1 MVITGEDGDA
11 DDPGGNRPPKRK
23 ELTPDAVQEKEKVA
37 KQYESLT
44 NQHPSVLKASDLRI
58 TEGSPVKSLN
68 IVQKLEMAGI
78 SGSGAKIDLDT
89 VYKLVMD
96 LSLRVASVEDQLIKK
111 DEEIFNLRRDNA
123 SLEKQVKDMR
133 LEKSGSIVPDEGD
146 SQFLEV
152 LRKEIPSLSEH
163 VAKNESEINKLKVTV
178 GDLEQKNEA
187 KDDEVIDMDNTE
199 QAHTVKQIQEAQEEN
214 KRYFIRES
222 RKLHLEGEHRDQ
234 YTMRETIRVTGVPFK
249 RGENTTDIICRIAHS
264 IGVYICPDD
273 ISVSH
278 RTGKHHTGRHRAIIC
293 KFTRRETKYKILQ
306 NRKLARNITSDD
318 DGNPVTIFIDEKLT
332 PMRANVCRLLRNEK
346 VQHHTKDGKIF
357 ITNTGSNQ
365 LTVLDTVEDWVKWDR
380 SDKTKMDLGVFP
392 KI

>member
-1 MVITGEDGDA
+1 MVITGEGGDA
-11 DDPGGNRPPKRK
+11 DDPGGSRPPKRK
-23 ELTPDAVQEKEKVA
+23 ELTPDAVQDKEKVA

-58 TEGSPVKSLN
+58 TDGSPVKSLN

-78 SGSGAKIDLDT
+78 SGSGAKIDVET
-89 VYKLVMD
+89 VYKLVID
-96 LSLRVASVEDQLIKK
+96 LSARVASVEDQLIKK

-133 LEKSGSIVPDEGD
+133 LEKSDTVAPDEGD
-146 SQFLEV
+146 SQFVEV

-163 VAKNESEINKLKVTV
+163 VARNENEINKLKTSV
-178 GDLEQKNEA
+178 GELERKNEA
-187 KDDEVIDMDNTE
+187 KEAEALDVDNME
-199 QAHTVKQIQEAQEEN
+199 QANTVKQIQEAQEEN
-214 KRYFIRES
+214 KKYFVRES
-222 RKLHLEGEHRDQ
+222 RKLHLEGDHRDQ

-249 RGENTTDIICRIAHS
+249 RNENTTDIICRIAHS
-264 IGVYICPDD
+264 IGVNICPAD

-278 RTGKHHTGRHRAIIC
+278 RTGKHHSGRHRAIIC

-346 VQHHTKDGKIF
+346 IQHHTKDGKIF
-357 ITNTGSNQ
+357 ITNATSDQ
-365 LTVLDTVEDWVKWDR
+365 FTVLDTVEDWVKWDR
-380 SDKTKMDLGVFP
+380 SEKIKMDLGVFP